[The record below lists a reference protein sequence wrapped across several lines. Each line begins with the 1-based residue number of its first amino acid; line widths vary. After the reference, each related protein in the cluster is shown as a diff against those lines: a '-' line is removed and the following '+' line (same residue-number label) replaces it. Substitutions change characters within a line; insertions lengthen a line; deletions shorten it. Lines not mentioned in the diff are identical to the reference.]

1 MFRCHPWSGHAD
13 RESVGYVKYNLQSHC
28 LVGSGENWMGGII
41 KENNNN
47 APPQRYTS
55 QDLSTAF
62 NDFLQ
67 ITTAETRLLRSYHDA
82 LMVGAE
88 EFAKVF
94 YAYLMAFPATAQVLE
109 DYRARGGKIEDLV
122 HKQTQHLFGFLA
134 GHSGEESVAHMERV
148 GMLHYQHRIEP
159 VWIMGAYLLYQNH
172 LQTLLRTSARIKDA
186 DRATL
191 EAVVLK
197 LLFRD
202 MGLMLEGYWTAARN
216 ALTTQSQKVA
226 ELQDQ
231 ITGLL
236 ANIPQVL
243 WSVDVVNNRPLYV
256 SPVAYEVC
264 DLEISLPIPC
274 LNWTLPED
282 QELVRSAWQQA
293 LGGNQVEIETRVR
306 RPNGELRWFR
316 RVFYPYSDASGRV
329 VRVDGLMEDTTHAK
343 TMIQRLH
350 TLATTDALT
359 GLPNRTLLNDRLNQA
374 IAAAARDGQKQV
386 VLMLMDLNHFKEI
399 NDTLGHS
406 AGDRVLALVAQ
417 RLNEVLRDTDTLAR
431 LGGDEFALVLPDVTH
446 ARSTAQRVAN
456 KVLRSFH
463 APFRVAENEL
473 FLGTSIGIA
482 IYPEHGTDIDTLM
495 SRADVAMYSTK
506 NKDPGYLF
514 YTPVLD
520 PNAQRHLQLSADLR
534 HALAR
539 DELMLYYQP
548 KIDIRTGR
556 VVGAEALIRW
566 RHPQLGVL
574 LPEMFMPL
582 AERAGLIKPITDWV
596 IHTAVKQCRHWHDT
610 GHRLRVAVNVPGR
623 AFQDPTL
630 VSKVSSALLGL
641 GAAPES
647 LEIEITENVLMS
659 DTELVSK
666 VLRDLTELGIT
677 IAIDDFGTGY
687 SSLTYLKQLPLH
699 TLKID
704 KSFIMN
710 MDNDENDAVIVRST
724 IDLAHNLGRQVVAEG
739 IETKEAWDLLCVLG
753 CDGAQGFHISR
764 PLPSEEF
771 GQWLKASPWS
781 QAAPR

>member
-1 MFRCHPWSGHAD
+1 MASTTA
-13 RESVGYVKYNLQSHC
+13 
-28 LVGSGENWMGGII
+28 ENDHDTPR
-41 KENNNN
+41 
-47 APPQRYTS
+47 ARYTS
-55 QDLSTAF
+55 QDLNHAF
-62 NDFLQ
+62 NEFLQ
-67 ITTAETRLLRSYHDA
+67 ISPAEITLLRSYHDA

-88 EFAKVF
+88 EFAQVF
-94 YAYLMAFPATAQVLE
+94 YRYLLTYPVTAQVLE
-109 DYRARGGKIEDLV
+109 DYHARGGTIDDLV
-122 HKQTQHLFGFLA
+122 RKQTQHLFGFLA
-134 GHSGEESVAHMERV
+134 GHIGTESVLHMERV
-148 GMLHYQHRIEP
+148 GQLHYQHRIEP

-172 LQTLLRTSARIKDA
+172 LLTVLRTSAHIKDA
-186 DRATL
+186 DRTALKTT
-191 EAVVLK
+191 VLK

-202 MGLMLEGYWTAARN
+202 MGLMLEGYWDAARG
-216 ALTTQSQKVA
+216 AVTSQTQKVA

-256 SPVAYEVC
+256 SPVAYEIC
-264 DLEISLPIPC
+264 SLDISTPIPC
-274 LNWTLPED
+274 LDWTVPED
-282 QELVRSAWQQA
+282 KPLVRAAWEQA
-293 LGGNQVEIETRVR
+293 LTGNQVEIETRVQ

-316 RVFYPYSDASGRV
+316 RVFYPYADGSGRV
-329 VRVDGLMEDTTHAK
+329 VRIDGLMEDTTNAK

-359 GLPNRTLLNDRLNQA
+359 GLPNRTLLNDRLIQA
-374 IAAAARDGQKQV
+374 IAAAQRDGQKQI

-406 AGDRVLALVAQ
+406 AGDEVLTLVAQ
-417 RLNEVLRDTDTLAR
+417 RLRGTLRDTDTLAR
-431 LGGDEFALVLPDVTH
+431 LGGDEFALVLPDIAH
-446 ARSTAQRVAN
+446 GRSTAERVAR
-456 KVLRSFH
+456 KVLQCFH
-463 APFRVAENEL
+463 APFRVAHNEL
-473 FLGTSIGIA
+473 FLGTSIGIV

-506 NKDPGYLF
+506 NKDPGFMF
-514 YTPVLD
+514 YAPVLD
-520 PNAQRHLQLSADLR
+520 PNAQKHLQLSADLR

-548 KIDIRTGR
+548 KIDLRTGG

-566 RHPQLGVL
+566 RHPQLGIL
-574 LPEMFMPL
+574 LPEMFIPL

-596 IHTAVKQCRHWHDT
+596 IHSTIKQCRQWHDA

-623 AFQDPTL
+623 AFQDPSL
-630 VSKVSSALLGL
+630 VGNVSSALLGL
-641 GAAPES
+641 SAAPEC

-659 DTELVSK
+659 DTGLVAK

-687 SSLTYLKQLPLH
+687 SSLAYLKQLPLH

-704 KSFIMN
+704 KSFIIDMH
-710 MDNDENDAVIVRST
+710 NDENDAVIVRST

-739 IETKEAWDLLCVLG
+739 VETKEAWDLLWVLG

-764 PLPSEEF
+764 PLPADEF
-771 GQWLKASPWS
+771 THWLKTSPWS
-781 QAAPR
+781 TAPLQ

>member
-1 MFRCHPWSGHAD
+1 MTTID
-13 RESVGYVKYNLQSHC
+13 K
-28 LVGSGENWMGGII
+28 
-41 KENNNN
+41 KE
-47 APPQRYTS
+47 ATS
-55 QDLSTAF
+55 PTVYLTEDLNTAF

-67 ITTAETRLLRSYHDA
+67 ISPAHLKLLRSYHEA

-94 YAYLMAFPATAQVLE
+94 YGYLSNYPATARVLE
-109 DYRARGGKIEDLV
+109 DFQARGGRIEDLIR
-122 HKQTQHLFGFLA
+122 KQTQHLFGLLA
-134 GHSGEESVAHMERV
+134 GRSEDDAVGHMQRIGEIH
-148 GMLHYQHRIEP
+148 HQHRIEP
-159 VWIMGAYLLYQNH
+159 VWIMGAYLLYQQH
-172 LQTLLRTSARIKDA
+172 LQSLLRSSARIKDT
-186 DRATL
+186 DRAML

-197 LLFRD
+197 VLFRD
-202 MGLMLEGYWTAARN
+202 MGLMLEGYWQAAR
-216 ALTTQSQKVA
+216 AAVA
-226 ELQDQ
+226 THSAQVTELQDQ
-231 ITGLL
+231 ITRLL

-243 WSVDVVNNRPLYV
+243 WSVDVLNNRPLYV
-256 SPVAYEVC
+256 SPVAYDIC
-264 DLEISLPIPC
+264 NMDISLPIPC
-274 LNWTLPED
+274 LNWTVPED
-282 QELVRSAWQQA
+282 QPLVRSAWQQA

-306 RPNGELRWFR
+306 RPGGELRWFR
-316 RVFYPYSDASGRV
+316 RVFYPYSDAGGRV
-329 VRVDGLMEDTTHAK
+329 VRIDGLMEDTTHAK

-350 TLATTDALT
+350 TMATTDALT
-359 GLPNRTLLNDRLNQA
+359 GLPNRSLLTDRLTQA
-374 IAAAARDGQKQV
+374 IAAAARDGTKQV

-406 AGDRVLALVAQ
+406 AGDEVLTLVAQ
-417 RLNEVLRDTDTLAR
+417 RLSGILRDTDTLAR

-446 ARSTAQRVAN
+446 ARSTAERVAR
-456 KVLRSFH
+456 KVLQCFN
-463 APFRVAENEL
+463 APFRAADNEL

-482 IYPEHGTDIDTLM
+482 IYPEHGDDIDTLL

-514 YTPVLD
+514 YAPVLD

-574 LPEMFMPL
+574 LPEMFVPL

-596 IHTAVKQCRHWHDT
+596 IQTAIKQCRQWRDA

-623 AFQDPTL
+623 AFQDPAL
-630 VSKVSSALLGL
+630 VSKVASALLGL
-641 GAAPES
+641 SAAPDS

-659 DTELVSK
+659 DTELVSR

-687 SSLTYLKQLPLH
+687 SSLAYLKQLPLH

-704 KSFIMN
+704 KSFIMD
-710 MDNDENDAVIVRST
+710 MHKDENDAVIVRST

-739 IETKEAWDLLCVLG
+739 IETKEAWDLLWVLG

-764 PLPSEEF
+764 PLPADEF
-771 GQWLKASPWS
+771 GQWLATSRWS
-781 QAAPR
+781 QAPGQ

>member
-1 MFRCHPWSGHAD
+1 
-13 RESVGYVKYNLQSHC
+13 
-28 LVGSGENWMGGII
+28 MGGII

-55 QDLSTAF
+55 QDLNTAF

-94 YAYLMAFPATAQVLE
+94 YAYLLAFPATAQVLE

-122 HKQTQHLFGFLA
+122 RKQSQHLFGFLA
-134 GHSGEESVAHMERV
+134 GHTGEEAVAHMERV

-172 LQTLLRTSARIKDA
+172 LQTLIRTSAGIKDA
-186 DRATL
+186 DHAPL
-191 EAVVLK
+191 EEAVLK

-264 DLEISLPIPC
+264 NLEISLPIPC

-293 LGGNQVEIETRVR
+293 LAGNQVEIETRVR

-316 RVFYPYSDASGRV
+316 RVFYPYSDANGRV
-329 VRVDGLMEDTTHAK
+329 VRVDGLMEDTTNAK

-406 AGDRVLALVAQ
+406 AGDEVLTLVAQ
-417 RLNEVLRDTDTLAR
+417 RLSGILRDTDTLAR

-446 ARSTAQRVAN
+446 ARSTAERVAR
-456 KVLRSFH
+456 KVLKCFN
-463 APFRVAENEL
+463 APFRAADNEL
-473 FLGTSIGIA
+473 FLGTSIGIVV
-482 IYPEHGTDIDTLM
+482 YPEHGDDIDTLL

-548 KIDIRTGR
+548 KIDLRTAR

-596 IHTAVKQCRHWHDT
+596 IHTAIKQCRRWHDA

-630 VSKVSSALLGL
+630 VSKVSNTLLGL
-641 GAAPES
+641 GAAPECF
-647 LEIEITENVLMS
+647 EIEITENVLMS
-659 DTELVSK
+659 DTELVAK
-666 VLRDLTELGIT
+666 VLRELTELGVT

-687 SSLTYLKQLPLH
+687 SSLAYLKQLPLH

-704 KSFIMN
+704 KSFIMD
-710 MDNDENDAVIVRST
+710 MHNDENDAVIVRST

>member
-1 MFRCHPWSGHAD
+1 MEPAD
-13 RESVGYVKYNLQSHC
+13 HEFLGYVKVYLQSRY
-28 LVGSGENWMGGII
+28 LVRSGENWMGGTIE
-41 KENNNN
+41 ENNNN
-47 APPQRYTS
+47 APPQRYSS
-55 QDLSTAF
+55 QDLNTAF
-62 NDFLQ
+62 SDFLQ
-67 ITTAETRLLRSYHDA
+67 ITSAETRLLRSNHDA
-82 LMVGAE
+82 LMVGAG

-109 DYRARGGKIEDLV
+109 DYRARGGTIEDLV
-122 HKQTQHLFGFLA
+122 RKQAQHLFGFLA
-134 GHSGEESVAHMERV
+134 GHTGEESVAHMERV

-186 DRATL
+186 DRANL

-226 ELQDQ
+226 ELQAQ

-256 SPVAYEVC
+256 SPVAYEIC
-264 DLEISLPIPC
+264 NLDISLPIPC
-274 LNWTLPED
+274 LSWTLPDD

-316 RVFYPYSDASGRV
+316 RVFYPYSDANGRV
-329 VRVDGLMEDTTHAK
+329 VRVDGLMEDTTTAN

-374 IAAAARDGQKQV
+374 IAAAARNGQKQV

-406 AGDRVLALVAQ
+406 AGDEVLALVAQ
-417 RLNEVLRDTDTLAR
+417 RLTGILRDTDTLAR

-446 ARSTAQRVAN
+446 ARSTAERVAR
-456 KVLRSFH
+456 KVLQCFN
-463 APFRVAENEL
+463 APFRAADNEL
-473 FLGTSIGIA
+473 FLGTSIGIV
-482 IYPEHGTDIDTLM
+482 IYPEHGNDIDTLL
-495 SRADVAMYSTK
+495 SRADVAMYGTK

-539 DELMLYYQP
+539 DELLLYYQP

-596 IHTAVKQCRHWHDT
+596 IHTAIKQCRRWQDA
-610 GHRLRVAVNVPGR
+610 GHRLRVAVIVPGR
-623 AFQDPTL
+623 AFQDPAL
-630 VSKVSSALLGL
+630 VSKVNSTLLGL

-666 VLRDLTELGIT
+666 VLRELTELGVT

-687 SSLTYLKQLPLH
+687 SSLAYLKQLPLH

-704 KSFIMN
+704 KSFIMD
-710 MDNDENDAVIVRST
+710 MHNDENDAVIVRST

-739 IETKEAWDLLCVLG
+739 IETREAWDLLCVLG

-764 PLPSEEF
+764 PLPGDEF
-771 GQWLKASPWS
+771 GHWLKTSPWS
-781 QAAPR
+781 QAAPN

>member
-1 MFRCHPWSGHAD
+1 
-13 RESVGYVKYNLQSHC
+13 
-28 LVGSGENWMGGII
+28 MGGTTN
-41 KENNNN
+41 ENNNN
-47 APPQRYTS
+47 APSQRYSS
-55 QDLSTAF
+55 QDLNVAF

-67 ITTAETRLLRSYHDA
+67 ITSAEIRLLRSYHDA
-82 LMVGAE
+82 LMNGAE

-94 YAYLMAFPATAQVLE
+94 YAYLLAFPATAQVLE
-109 DYRARGGKIEDLV
+109 DYRARGGSIEDLV
-122 HKQTQHLFGFLA
+122 RKQSQHLFGFLA
-134 GHSGEESVAHMERV
+134 GHTGEEAVAHMERV

-172 LQTLLRTSARIKDA
+172 LQTLLRTSAGIKDA

-191 EAVVLK
+191 EAAVLK

-202 MGLMLEGYWTAARN
+202 MGLMLEGYWNAARN

-264 DLEISLPIPC
+264 NLEISLPIPC
-274 LNWTLPED
+274 LGWTLPED

-293 LGGNQVEIETRVR
+293 LSGNQVEIETRVR

-316 RVFYPYSDASGRV
+316 RVFYPYSDANGRV
-329 VRVDGLMEDTTHAK
+329 VRVDGLMEDTTNAN

-350 TLATTDALT
+350 MLATTDALT
-359 GLPNRTLLNDRLNQA
+359 GLPNRTLFNDRLNQA

-406 AGDRVLALVAQ
+406 AGDEVLTLVAQ
-417 RLNEVLRDTDTLAR
+417 RLSGILRDTDTLAR

-446 ARSTAQRVAN
+446 ARNTADRVAR
-456 KVLRSFH
+456 KILRCFN
-463 APFRVAENEL
+463 APFRAADNEL
-473 FLGTSIGIA
+473 FLGTSIGIV
-482 IYPEHGTDIDTLM
+482 IYPEHGDDIDTLL

-548 KIDIRTGR
+548 KIDIRSGR

-566 RHPQLGVL
+566 LHPQLGVL

-596 IHTAVKQCRHWHDT
+596 IHTAIKQCRHWNDA

-630 VSKVSSALLGL
+630 VSKVSSTLLGL
-641 GAAPES
+641 GAAPECF
-647 LEIEITENVLMS
+647 EIEITENVLMS

-666 VLRDLTELGIT
+666 VLRELTELGVT

-687 SSLTYLKQLPLH
+687 SSLAYLKQLPLH

-704 KSFIMN
+704 KSFIMD
-710 MDNDENDAVIVRST
+710 MHNDENDAVIVRST

-739 IETKEAWDLLCVLG
+739 IETREAWDLLCVLG

-764 PLPSEEF
+764 PLPGDEF
-771 GQWLKASPWS
+771 GHWLDTSPWS